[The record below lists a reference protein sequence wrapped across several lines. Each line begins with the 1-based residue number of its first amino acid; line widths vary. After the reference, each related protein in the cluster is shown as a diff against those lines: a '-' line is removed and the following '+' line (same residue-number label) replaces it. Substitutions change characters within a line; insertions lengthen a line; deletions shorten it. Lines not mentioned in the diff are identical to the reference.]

1 MNIQLIIKE
10 ILFIIIGIT
19 NKKVKS
25 VCNLMTTKME
35 SRKAIDFIKDLKKY
49 IIENHDNII
58 TKVSKHVKEQF
69 IFKDIISKQK
79 GSKTRSSSR

>member
-1 MNIQLIIKE
+1 MYNTYMNIELIIKE

-19 NKKVKS
+19 NEKVKS

-49 IIENHDNII
+49 IL
-58 TKVSKHVKEQF
+58 
-69 IFKDIISKQK
+69 
-79 GSKTRSSSR
+79 